1 MKRDIQLYIDDILDN
16 CNLIEEYTKRITV
29 EQFKNNI

>member
-1 MKRDIQLYIDDILDN
+1 MKRDIQLYINDILDN
-16 CNLIEEYTKRITV
+16 CNLIKEYTKRITE